1 MRFPYRWI
9 GSFKGALF
17 VVAVAMLMSVF
28 FYTDRIVV
36 ELRRSSREHL
46 TLQVERFRH
55 LFVHGDDAELDV
67 YLHDMAKKDFPLI
80 VADANHYPTSWSGLP
95 ELEEIPSTK
104 ARSKALAIMADWV
117 NGGNPPLPIEIP
129 EYGYT
134 MYFYYGDS
142 TQIKRLQN
150 LPWIEGLM
158 VSGLILVGYL
168 GFVAIK
174 SSEERSVWV
183 GMARETAH
191 QMGTPLTSLMGWVEL
206 LSEKPDDPQIPIE
219 MQQDI
224 ERLKDV
230 AERFNRIGSTS
241 STKLISLNSTIESAV
256 DYIRHRLPQLS
267 RGEVKIILNLPP
279 DFTANANRH
288 LLGWV
293 FENLL
298 RNGVEALHG
307 DGGAISVEGKVRGK
321 RIIVDVKDQ
330 GVGIS
335 RRHWRDIFRPGY
347 STKKRGWG
355 LGLSLAKRIIEDVHK
370 GRIFVHESRVDRGT
384 IIRVQLIGR

>member
-1 MRFPYRWI
+1 MRFPYRFI

-17 VVAVAMLMSVF
+17 VTAVGMLMSVF
-28 FYTDRIVV
+28 IYTDRIVM
-36 ELRRSSREHL
+36 ELRQSSRDHL

-55 LFVHGDDAELDV
+55 LFVHGDDEELDV
-67 YLHDMAKKDFPLI
+67 YLHDMATKDFPLI
-80 VADANHYPTSWSGLP
+80 VADENHRPTSWSGLP
-95 ELEEIPSTK
+95 ELDDIPIDDAHQK
-104 ARSKALAIMADWV
+104 AIAIMADWV
-117 NGGNPPLPIEIP
+117 NSGNLPLPIEIP
-129 EYGYT
+129 EYGFT

-142 TQIKRLQN
+142 AQINRLQN

-158 VSGLILVGYL
+158 VGGLILIGYL

-174 SSEERSVWV
+174 RSEERSVWV

-191 QMGTPLTSLMGWVEL
+191 QMGTPLTSLMGWIEL
-206 LSEKPDDPQIPIE
+206 LVDKPDDPQIPIE
-219 MQQDI
+219 MQHDI

-241 STKLISLNSTIESAV
+241 STKSISLNTSIESAV
-256 DYIRHRLPQLS
+256 EYIRHRLPQLS
-267 RGEVKIILNLPP
+267 QGEVKILLNLPP
-279 DFTANANRH
+279 DFTAKANRH

-298 RNGVEALHG
+298 RNGVEALQG
-307 DGGAISVEGKVRGK
+307 EGGIISVTGKVRGK
-321 RIIVDVKDQ
+321 RVIIDVKDQ
-330 GVGIS
+330 GVEIS

-370 GRIFVHESRVDRGT
+370 GKISVHESRIDKGT
-384 IIRVQLIGR
+384 TIRVQLIGR